1 MLEGQRKYNEE
12 FKNIIE
18 LYNSGK
24 NPSESNSKYDI
35 TKSTISGWLKKL
47 TLTLQTLYYRQIWRW
62 LGSDR
67 I

>member
-35 TKSTISGWLKKL
+35 TKSTISG
-47 TLTLQTLYYRQIWRW
+47 
-62 LGSDR
+62 
-67 I
+67 